1 MQHWFL
7 FPLRKLM
14 CFKYKLNLDLR
25 RISRDCSESNQVDL
39 LFSAALESSKV
50 PTRSRSNHADVI
62 RMLRNSELFNCAPE
76 SELHFLPKRPS
87 SSPGEARRALHA
99 TVFTAPSLFFLSSF
113 RRSKPNIFVTGEAP
127 CPKSPPHLPPP
138 SPQPSPCNRSPC

>member
-1 MQHWFL
+1 
-7 FPLRKLM
+7 M
-14 CFKYKLNLDLR
+14 CFKYKLNLHLR
-25 RISRDCSESNQVDL
+25 RISRDCSESDQVDL

-76 SELHFLPKRPS
+76 SELHFLPNCPS

-99 TVFTAPSLFFLSSF
+99 TVFTAPSTFFFSLLF
-113 RRSKPNIFVTGEAP
+113 AD
-127 CPKSPPHLPPP
+127 P
-138 SPQPSPCNRSPC
+138 SPIFL